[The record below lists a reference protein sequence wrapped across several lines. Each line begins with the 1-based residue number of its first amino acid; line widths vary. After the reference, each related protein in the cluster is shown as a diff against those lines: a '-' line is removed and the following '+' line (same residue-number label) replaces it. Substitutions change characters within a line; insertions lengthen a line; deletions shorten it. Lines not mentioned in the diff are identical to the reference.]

1 MDLVAKNVM
10 TNPVVAVSPETSL
23 ADAHRLFVEEGI
35 HGAPV
40 LEDDGSIAGV
50 VSSSDLLRAV
60 HDERDTV
67 STEGDYLRDLL
78 EFSAPDW
85 AGDPNDF
92 QDRLGQ
98 RTVAEVMT
106 PGAVTVAPEAP
117 ISEVA
122 RTLREYKIHRVWVE
136 EEGKLRGVISTF
148 DLMPILEELSE

>member
-1 MDLVAKNVM
+1 MDLTARNVM

-23 ADAHRLFVEEGI
+23 ADTHRLFVEEGI

-40 LEDDGSIAGV
+40 LEDDGSIVGV
-50 VSSSDLLRAV
+50 ISSSDLLRAV

-67 STEGDYLRDLL
+67 SSQGVYLRDLL

-85 AGDPNDF
+85 AGETTDF
-92 QDRLGQ
+92 QDRLEQ

-106 PGAVTVAPEAP
+106 PGAVTVAPETR

-122 RTLREYKIHRVWVE
+122 RTLREYRIHRVWVQE
-136 EEGKLRGVISTF
+136 DGKLRGVISTF
-148 DLMPILEELSE
+148 DLLPILEELSR